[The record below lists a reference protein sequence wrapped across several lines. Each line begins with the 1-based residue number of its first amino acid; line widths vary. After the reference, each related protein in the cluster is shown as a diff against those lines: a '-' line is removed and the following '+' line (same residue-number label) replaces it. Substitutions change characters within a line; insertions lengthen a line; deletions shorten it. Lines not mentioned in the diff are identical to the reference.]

1 MRNLVISL
9 PKLTHACIIFGTV
22 SNISR
27 DLRRF
32 LVLATA
38 ILPLDDGS
46 TGNGRSW
53 ILVAE
58 WWQMAYCQLN
68 PVLWLKQFVTQSD
81 INPHFHEPKLVG
93 RDFERCSVH
102 WLFKFSVGPET
113 SHSHAAHTVCA
124 HGDHGVASLRTAG
137 RLGRGDLG
145 EGRGERVMLWS
156 GAAEEPLDPQQELWA
171 LIIVH
176 GLKKTN
182 R

>member
-9 PKLTHACIIFGTV
+9 PKLIHACIIFGTV

-32 LVLATA
+32 LVLATV

-58 WWQMAYCQLN
+58 WWQMVYCQLN
-68 PVLWLKQFVTQSD
+68 PVLWLKQFVTQPD
-81 INPHFHEPKLVG
+81 IIPHFHEPKLVG

-102 WLFKFSVGPET
+102 CLLNSQLAQR
-113 SHSHAAHTVCA
+113 HLISHAAHTVCA
-124 HGDHGVASLRTAG
+124 HATMASRRSAQLDA
-137 RLGRGDLG
+137 L
-145 EGRGERVMLWS
+145 
-156 GAAEEPLDPQQELWA
+156 AEEA
-171 LIIVH
+171 LAKDAVSASCC
-176 GLKKTN
+176 GLALLRSRWIHSKSCEHWLLFMD
-182 R
+182 

>member
-9 PKLTHACIIFGTV
+9 PKLIHACIIFGTV

-58 WWQMAYCQLN
+58 WWQMVYCQLN
-68 PVLWLKQFVTQSD
+68 PVLWLKQFVTQPD
-81 INPHFHEPKLVG
+81 IIPHFHEPKLVG

-102 WLFKFSVGPET
+102 CLFKFSVGPET
-113 SHSHAAHTVCA
+113 SHSPRGSHGVCA
-124 HGDHGVASLRTAG
+124 WRPWRRVAPHSWTPWPRRPWRRTRWA
-137 RLGRGDLG
+137 RHAVVWRC
-145 EGRGERVMLWS
+145 W
-156 GAAEEPLDPQQELWA
+156 GAVGSTARAVSIDYYSW
-171 LIIVH
+171 I
-176 GLKKTN
+176 KKN
-182 R
+182 